1 MRARESSPT
10 TDSNVINVEGSY
22 IVGNS
27 WLTKIDYHFRDSDYA
42 HTEQHA
48 EEEGMMAR
56 ECGRSSRRGPN
67 NLHQ

>member
-1 MRARESSPT
+1 MHL
-10 TDSNVINVEGSY
+10 
-22 IVGNS
+22 GNS

-48 EEEGMMAR
+48 EEEGHDKAR
-56 ECGRSSRRGPN
+56 DMPKARITKRTN